1 MVIVCGIDGSARSR
15 EAARA
20 AASFAKLQGGAL
32 VLAYVQEAVVLG
44 FEPIAGATPVALAN
58 TAALEADRNRM
69 KAELEREAERL
80 GQAFGIQVR
89 ALVRTGLPDLEL
101 ARVAEEEEAEL
112 LVVASLGR
120 RSASMWRL
128 GSVADRLS
136 QSSPVALLVVRDPR
150 PFERWAKEGAKLA
163 VALALG
169 TGKPT
174 RAAGEAARGL
184 TKLGSLVLTEVHVYD
199 PLEEARRRGLESSA
213 DSLEARAE
221 IESSLARELP
231 SRVGADAPGEGRRFV
246 ALPSRAHL
254 AEALAEFVDEER
266 FDLLLMGA
274 NRHGALGRRFFGSIS
289 YGVLPMVATNVLLVP
304 PKLVRDTR
312 TEPVGARPVQRVL
325 VATDLSE
332 TGNRAVGMALGL
344 LREGGQLVL
353 LHVDVPVE
361 LPSGWIMGYHPGVQ
375 PTPGERRMKRSLAEA
390 ELEKLAR
397 TDTGRA
403 FETLVEVVEASD
415 VPRAILEAA
424 ERHEADLL
432 CLGTHHYGRV
442 ASALI
447 GSVARTVARRST
459 RPVLLVPD
467 GG

>member
-20 AASFAKLQGGAL
+20 AGALAKLGGDAL
-32 VLAYVQEAVVLG
+32 VLAYVQEHIVVG
-44 FEPIAGATPVALAN
+44 FEPIAGATPIALAN
-58 TAALEADRNRM
+58 TAALEADRTRM
-69 KAELEREAERL
+69 QGELEREAERL
-80 GQAFGIQVR
+80 GKAFGIQAR
-89 ALVRTGLPDLEL
+89 AAVRTGLPDLEL
-101 ARVAEEEEAEL
+101 ARVAEEEEARL
-112 LVVASLGR
+112 LVVASLGH
-120 RSASMWRL
+120 RSGSMWRL

-136 QSSPVALLVVRDPR
+136 QSAGVALLVVRDPR
-150 PFERWAKEGAKLA
+150 PFERWALEGGKLA

-184 TKLGSLVLTEVHVYD
+184 ARLGSTVVTEVHVYD
-199 PLEEARRRGLESSA
+199 PQEEARRRGLETSE
-213 DSLEARAE
+213 SLETRME

-231 SRVGADAPGEGRRFV
+231 SRVGADSPGEGRRFV
-246 ALPSRAHL
+246 ALAARGHV
-254 AEALAEFVDEER
+254 AEALAEFIDEER
-266 FDLLLMGA
+266 FDLLVVGA

-289 YGVLPMVATNVLLVP
+289 YGVLPMVAANVLLVP
-304 PKLVRDTR
+304 PRLVKDLGK
-312 TEPVGARPVQRVL
+312 EAVGPRRVQRVL

-332 TGNRAVGMALGL
+332 TGNRAVAMALGFL
-344 LREGGQLVL
+344 PEGGQLVL

-361 LPSGWIMGYHPGVQ
+361 LPSGWIMGYRPGIQ
-375 PTPGERRMKRSLAEA
+375 PTPGERRLRRSLAEA
-390 ELEKLAR
+390 ELEKIAR
-397 TDTGRA
+397 TDSGRA

-415 VPRAILEAA
+415 VPRAILEAS
-424 ERHEADLL
+424 ERHEADLV
-432 CLGTHHYGRV
+432 CLGTHHHGRV

-467 GG
+467 GS

>member
-15 EAARA
+15 EAGRA
-20 AASFAKLQGGAL
+20 AAALARIESDEL
-32 VLAYVQEAVVLG
+32 VLVYVQEAIVVG

-58 TAALEADRNRM
+58 TAALEADRKRM
-69 KAELEREAERL
+69 LGELEREAERL
-80 GQAFGIQVR
+80 GQEFGIKAR
-89 ALVRTGLPDLEL
+89 ATVRTGLPDLEL
-101 ARVAEEEEAEL
+101 ARVAEEEEARL

-120 RSASMWRL
+120 RSGSMWRL

-136 QSSPVALLVVRDPR
+136 QSAGVALLVVRDPR
-150 PFERWAKEGAKLA
+150 PFERWAKEKGTLA
-163 VALALG
+163 IALALG

-174 RAAGEAARGL
+174 RAAGEAARELG
-184 TKLGSLVLTEVHVYD
+184 KLGTTVVTEVHVYD
-199 PLEEARRRGLESSA
+199 PLEEARRRGLEIAPESVEQR
-213 DSLEARAE
+213 LE

-231 SRVGADAPGEGRRFV
+231 ARVGADAPGTGRRFV
-246 ALPSRAHL
+246 ALAARGHV
-254 AEALAEFVDEER
+254 AETLAEFVDEER
-266 FDLLLMGA
+266 FDLLVVGA
-274 NRHGALGRRFFGSIS
+274 HRHGALGRRFFGSVS
-289 YGVLPMVATNVLLVP
+289 YAVLPMVATNVLLVP
-304 PKLVRDTR
+304 PRLVKRLSET
-312 TEPVGARPVQRVL
+312 PVGPRRVQRIL
-325 VATDLSE
+325 VATDLSD
-332 TGNRAVGMALGL
+332 TGNRAASMALGL
-344 LREGGQLVL
+344 LPEGGQLVL

-415 VPRAILEAA
+415 VSRAILEAA